1 MKRFIPIFVVVAI
14 AALVIAITSG
24 GSSKAH
30 KTAQTGAQTGAA
42 PYGAG
47 PAAPPQPAASSAID
61 LRSTPLGQVLVDA
74 KGRTLY
80 LFEADKP
87 DMSNCSGACQSLW
100 PPLTSHVK
108 PQAHG
113 GVLAAKIGTTT
124 GGGQPQVTYNGHP
137 LYYYA
142 GDQKPGDTTGQGLK
156 QFGAEWYVLAA
167 TGNKID
173 NG

>member
-1 MKRFIPIFVVVAI
+1 MKRFIPIFLVVAI

-24 GSSKAH
+24 GSSNAH
-30 KTAQTGAQTGAA
+30 KTAQAGAQTA
-42 PYGAG
+42 
-47 PAAPPQPAASSAID
+47 AASSAID
-61 LRSTPLGQVLVDA
+61 LRTTPLGRILVDA
-74 KGRTLY
+74 NGRTLY

-87 DMSNCSGACQSLW
+87 NVSNCSGACQSLW
-100 PPLTSHVK
+100 PPLTSHAK

-113 GVLAAKIGTTT
+113 GVLAAKIGATT
-124 GGGQPQVTYNGHP
+124 GGAKQQVTYNGHP

-142 GDQKPGDTTGQGLK
+142 ADKKPGDTTGQGLK